1 MEFTPL
7 LHRLQYASRLL
18 HRTVPLRPPLANGE
32 NGGRR
37 GTVLVLVIIY
47 LRFHLILQNKKKDE
61 LAAAGIQEAND
72 AELVHAF
79 DDLTDRQN
87 LNFRY
92 MY

>member
-1 MEFTPL
+1 ML
-7 LHRLQYASRLL
+7 I
-18 HRTVPLRPPLANGE
+18 PPTGPQVFLKWDSPRYFIAFSTHLGCYSL
-32 NGGRR
+32 
-37 GTVLVLVIIY
+37 LVLVIIY
-47 LRFHLILQNKKKDE
+47 LRFHLMRQNKKKDE

-72 AELVHAF
+72 VELVHAF